1 MDEFSGLYKKMCEK
15 ATRLQNE
22 WVPQQWDDCCKKG
35 DYSDG
40 YVDIVR
46 HEKMSKEQMEKFK
59 ENNVWL
65 PRKYQIEE
73 RLFGWGIQKLKDLAI
88 KRFNDEFLLDTEKMK
103 EIKDKFKDKKG
114 DIWDVKALIFI
125 MEYRFRSKWDY
136 DKEEWI
142 KIKK

>member
-1 MDEFSGLYKKMCEK
+1 
-15 ATRLQNE
+15 
-22 WVPQQWDDCCKKG
+22 
-35 DYSDG
+35 
-40 YVDIVR
+40 
-46 HEKMSKEQMEKFK
+46 MEKFK

-88 KRFNDEFLLDTEKMK
+88 KRFNDEFLLDTEKTK